1 MQNVRGWNPSV
12 ELLPGY
18 LAALTAT
25 QQHLSPQPLKPTPE
39 ELQPTQV
46 SRHRVVSVITQ
57 SDLLQPFTH
66 DRNRLVPTA
75 DQLSLNRLQLRHHPL
90 LRRLPP
96 YDKGPIAPLP
106 RTVMCETQEREGL
119 RLSQTPLFPVVS
131 GEPPKLDQPCLFRM

>member
-18 LAALTAT
+18 LATLTAT

-75 DQLSLNRLQLRHHPL
+75 DQLSLNRL
-90 LRRLPP
+90 
-96 YDKGPIAPLP
+96 
-106 RTVMCETQEREGL
+106 
-119 RLSQTPLFPVVS
+119 
-131 GEPPKLDQPCLFRM
+131 